1 MSIIVKMTEDGSKT
15 LFLPEMDETYHSV
28 FGAKTESEHV
38 FIEAGYKQFAQ
49 QKLNIL
55 EVGTGTGLNV
65 FLTYLHH
72 LKDNREIY
80 FETLEKYPLNEI
92 VYKELNYAISDENK
106 LIFNKIHTSN
116 WNEITH
122 LDSTFQLHKKQI
134 DLLDFSSDYKFDLV
148 YFDAFDPAKQ
158 PELWTEKVFQN
169 IYNHMNADGI
179 LVTYSAKGIVRRAM
193 QSVGFKV
200 ERIPGPPG
208 KREMIRASKS

>member
-1 MSIIVKMTEDGSKT
+1 MSIIVKITDDGSKT
-15 LFLPEMDETYHSV
+15 LFLPEMNETYHSI

-38 FIEAGYKQFAQ
+38 FIKAGYKLFAQ

-55 EVGTGTGLNV
+55 EIGMGTGLNV

-72 LKDNREIY
+72 NNDNKEIY
-80 FETLEKYPLNEI
+80 FETLEKYPLNEHL
-92 VYKELNYAISDENK
+92 YKELNYAITDENK
-106 LIFNKIHTSN
+106 LIFSQIHTSN
-116 WNEITH
+116 WNEIIY
-122 LDSTFQLHKKQI
+122 LNKSFLLHKKQI
-134 DLLDFSSDYKFDLV
+134 DLLDFSSENKFDLV

-169 IYNHMNADGI
+169 IYNHMNTDGI